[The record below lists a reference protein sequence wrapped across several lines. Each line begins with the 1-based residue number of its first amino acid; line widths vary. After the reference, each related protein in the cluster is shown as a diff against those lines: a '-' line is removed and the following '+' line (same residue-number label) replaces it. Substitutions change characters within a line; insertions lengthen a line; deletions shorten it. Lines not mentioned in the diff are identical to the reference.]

1 VRSVSKQSNRQTSKQ
16 GNAANKQSSNQSSK
30 QTVPVSKQTTGA
42 SVKRQVKDIA
52 AEELLP
58 VSKQT
63 TGAPVKRASTAN
75 RPITRQAQ
83 KQERREEERQRRQA
97 TQRRAVRRKRAI
109 WISGIVAV
117 VVLAS
122 AITAYALVN
131 APKSTKQNPSAL
143 PTEAIFSAAYPP
155 IEGVYCDQLEHV
167 DSYHIHV
174 HLTIWINGNPVTV
187 PAQVGIAPDTS
198 CYYWLHTHDT
208 TGVVHIEAPAAA
220 SLNLQQFLDIWRKF
234 STLGYQDQ
242 LASSTGWT
250 VWIDGK
256 QISGGFSK
264 VAFQPHMVI
273 TIAYNSPN
281 VKPDTVYNFA
291 AGL

>member
-1 VRSVSKQSNRQTSKQ
+1 MCSVSKQSNRRTSKQ

-30 QTVPVSKQTTGA
+30 QTVPANKQTA
-42 SVKRQVKDIA
+42 NVAV
-52 AEELLP
+52 
-58 VSKQT
+58 KQT
-63 TGAPVKRASTAN
+63 GSANKPASAVPVNQTSTSN

-97 TQRRAVRRKRAI
+97 TQRRAVRRKRTI
-109 WISGIVAV
+109 LISVIVAV

-122 AITAYALVN
+122 AITAYALAN
-131 APKSTKQNPSAL
+131 AHKSTAQNPSAL
-143 PTEAIFSAAYPP
+143 PTEAVFNPAYPP
-155 IEGVYCDQLEHV
+155 VDGVYCDQLEQTA
-167 DSYHIHV
+167 YHIHV
-174 HLTIWINGNPVTV
+174 HLTIWLNGSQVTV
-187 PAQVGIAPDTS
+187 PQNVGIASDTS

-208 TGVVHIEAPAAA
+208 TGVVHIEAPATA
-220 SLNLQQFLDIWRKF
+220 SLNLQQFLHIWGRGF
-234 STLGYQDQ
+234 STLGFQDQ

-250 VWIDGK
+250 IYVGGK
-256 QISGGFSK
+256 QISGDFSK
-264 VAFQPHMVI
+264 VVFQPHMVI

>member
-1 VRSVSKQSNRQTSKQ
+1 MRSVTKQSNRQAAKQ

-30 QTVPVSKQTTGA
+30 QTVPANKQTANTAVKQTGSANKPA
-42 SVKRQVKDIA
+42 SA
-52 AEELLP
+52 AP
-58 VSKQT
+58 VSQT
-63 TGAPVKRASTAN
+63 STSN

-83 KQERREEERQRRQA
+83 KEGRREEERQRRQA
-97 TQRRAVRRKRAI
+97 AQRRAVLRKRAI
-109 WISGIVAV
+109 WISVIAA

-122 AITAYALVN
+122 AITAYTLVN
-131 APKSTKQNPSAL
+131 AHKPTAQNPSVV
-143 PTEAIFSAAYPP
+143 PTEAVFNPAYPP
-155 IEGVYCDQLEHV
+155 VEGVYCDQLEHV
-167 DSYHIHV
+167 NSYHIHV
-174 HLTIWINGNPVTV
+174 HLTIWLNGSPVTV
-187 PAQVGIAPDTS
+187 PAQTGIAPDTS

-208 TGVVHIEAPAAA
+208 TGVVHIEAPATD
-220 SLNLQQFLDIWRKF
+220 SLNLQQFLDIWGQHF
-234 STLGYQDQ
+234 SSLGYQDQ

-250 VWIDGK
+250 IWVDGK

-264 VAFQPHMVI
+264 VVFQPHMVI

>member
-1 VRSVSKQSNRQTSKQ
+1 MRSVTKQSNRQAAKQ

-30 QTVPVSKQTTGA
+30 QTVPANKPTANRAVKQTGSANKPA
-42 SVKRQVKDIA
+42 SA
-52 AEELLP
+52 AP
-58 VSKQT
+58 VSQT
-63 TGAPVKRASTAN
+63 SISN

-83 KQERREEERQRRQA
+83 KEGRREEERQRRQA
-97 TQRRAVRRKRAI
+97 AQRRAVLRKRTI
-109 WISGIVAV
+109 WISVIAV

-122 AITAYALVN
+122 AITAYTLAN
-131 APKSTKQNPSAL
+131 AHKSTAQNPSAV
-143 PTEAIFSAAYPP
+143 PTEAVFNPAYPP
-155 IEGVYCDQLEHV
+155 VDHVYCDQLEQL
-167 DSYHIHV
+167 SYHIHV
-174 HLTIWINGNPVTV
+174 HLTIWLNGTQVPV
-187 PAQVGIAPDTS
+187 PAQVGIASDTS
-198 CYYWLHTHDT
+198 CFYWLHTHDT
-208 TGVVHIEAPAAA
+208 TGVVHIEAPTA
-220 SLNLQQFLDIWRKF
+220 SLLNLQQFLDIWGKEF

-242 LASSTGWT
+242 LGSSTGWT
-250 VWIDGK
+250 VWVDGK

>member
-1 VRSVSKQSNRQTSKQ
+1 MRSVSKQSNRQTAKQ

-30 QTVPVSKQTTGA
+30 QTVPANKRTANVAVKQTGSANKPA
-42 SVKRQVKDIA
+42 SA
-52 AEELLP
+52 
-58 VSKQT
+58 
-63 TGAPVKRASTAN
+63 APVNQTSISN
-75 RPITRQAQ
+75 RPITRQVQ

-122 AITAYALVN
+122 AITAYTLVN
-131 APKSTKQNPSAL
+131 AHKPTAQNPSAL
-143 PTEAIFSAAYPP
+143 PTEAVFNPAYPP
-155 IEGVYCDQLEHV
+155 VNGVYCDQLEQQG
-167 DSYHIHV
+167 YHIHV
-174 HLTIWINGNPVTV
+174 HLTIYLNGTQVTI
-187 PAQVGIAPDTS
+187 PQNVGIASDTS
-198 CYYWLHTHDT
+198 CFYWLHTHDT
-208 TGVVHIEAPAAA
+208 TGVVHIEAPATA
-220 SLNLQQFLDIWRKF
+220 SLNLQQFLDIWRKGF
-234 STLGYQDQ
+234 STLGYQNQ
-242 LASSTGWT
+242 LVSSTGWT
-250 VWIDGK
+250 VWVDGK

>member
-1 VRSVSKQSNRQTSKQ
+1 VRSVTKQSNRQAAKQ

-30 QTVPVSKQTTGA
+30 QTVPANKRTANVAVKQTGSANKPA
-42 SVKRQVKDIA
+42 SA
-52 AEELLP
+52 
-58 VSKQT
+58 
-63 TGAPVKRASTAN
+63 APVNQTSTSH

-83 KQERREEERQRRQA
+83 KEERREEERQRRQA
-97 TQRRAVRRKRAI
+97 AQRRAVRRKRAI
-109 WISGIVAV
+109 WISAIAAV

-143 PTEAIFSAAYPP
+143 PTEAIFNPAYPP
-155 IEGVYCDQLEHV
+155 VDGVYCDQLEHV
-167 DSYHIHV
+167 NSYHIHV
-174 HLTIWINGNPVTV
+174 HLTIWLNGSQVTV
-187 PAQVGIAPDTS
+187 PAQTGIASDTS

-208 TGVVHIEAPAAA
+208 TGVVHIEAPATA
-220 SLNLQQFLDIWRKF
+220 SLNLQQFLDIWRKGF
-234 STLGYQDQ
+234 STLGYQNQ
-242 LASSTGWT
+242 LVSSTGWT
-250 VWIDGK
+250 VWVDGK

>member
-1 VRSVSKQSNRQTSKQ
+1 VRSVSKQSNRQASKQ

-30 QTVPVSKQTTGA
+30 QTVPAIKQTA
-42 SVKRQVKDIA
+42 NA
-52 AEELLP
+52 A
-58 VSKQT
+58 VKQT
-63 TGAPVKRASTAN
+63 GSANKPASAAPVNQTSTSN

-83 KQERREEERQRRQA
+83 KEERREEERQRRQA
-97 TQRRAVRRKRAI
+97 AQRRAVRRKRAI
-109 WISGIVAV
+109 WISGIAAV

-143 PTEAIFSAAYPP
+143 PTEAIFNPAYPP
-155 IEGVYCDQLEHV
+155 VDGVYCDQLEQTA
-167 DSYHIHV
+167 YHIHV
-174 HLTIWINGNPVTV
+174 HLTIWLNGSQVTV
-187 PAQVGIAPDTS
+187 PAQTGIAPDTS

-208 TGVVHIEAPAAA
+208 TGVVHIEAKTAAL
-220 SLNLQQFLDIWRKF
+220 LNLQQFLDIWRKEF
-234 STLGYQDQ
+234 STLGYQNQ
-242 LASSTGWT
+242 LVSSTGWT
-250 VWIDGK
+250 VWVDGK

-291 AGL
+291 PGL

>member
-1 VRSVSKQSNRQTSKQ
+1 MRSVSKQSNRQTSKQ

-30 QTVPVSKQTTGA
+30 QTVPAIKQTA
-42 SVKRQVKDIA
+42 NA
-52 AEELLP
+52 A
-58 VSKQT
+58 VKQT
-63 TGAPVKRASTAN
+63 GSANKPASAAPVNQTSTSN

-83 KQERREEERQRRQA
+83 KEGRREEERQRRQA
-97 TQRRAVRRKRAI
+97 AQRRAVRRKRAI

-122 AITAYALVN
+122 AITVYTLVN
-131 APKSTKQNPSAL
+131 APKSTAQKPTSAL
-143 PTEAIFSAAYPP
+143 PTEAVFNPAYPP
-155 IEGVYCDQLEHV
+155 VDGVYCDQLEQL
-167 DSYHIHV
+167 SYHIHV
-174 HLTIWINGNPVTV
+174 HLTIWLNGSQVTV
-187 PAQVGIAPDTS
+187 PAQTGIAPDTS

-208 TGVVHIEAPAAA
+208 TGVVHIEAPTAAL
-220 SLNLQQFLDIWRKF
+220 LNLQQFLDIWGKEF

-242 LASSTGWT
+242 LSSSTGWT

-291 AGL
+291 PGL

>member
-1 VRSVSKQSNRQTSKQ
+1 VNQTSI
-16 GNAANKQSSNQSSK
+16 S
-30 QTVPVSKQTTGA
+30 
-42 SVKRQVKDIA
+42 
-52 AEELLP
+52 
-58 VSKQT
+58 
-63 TGAPVKRASTAN
+63 N

-122 AITAYALVN
+122 AITAYTLVN
-131 APKSTKQNPSAL
+131 AHKPTAQNPSAL
-143 PTEAIFSAAYPP
+143 PTEVVFNPTYPP
-155 IEGVYCDQLEHV
+155 VDGVYCDQLEQTV
-167 DSYHIHV
+167 YHIHV
-174 HLTIWINGNPVTV
+174 HLTIWLNGSQVTV

-208 TGVVHIEAPAAA
+208 TGVVHIEAKTAAL
-220 SLNLQQFLDIWRKF
+220 LNLQQFLDIWRKGF
-234 STLGYQDQ
+234 STLGYQNQ
-242 LASSTGWT
+242 LVSSTGWT
-250 VWIDGK
+250 VWVGGK
-256 QISGGFSK
+256 QITGGFSK
-264 VAFQPHMVI
+264 VVFQPHMAI

>member
-30 QTVPVSKQTTGA
+30 QTVPANKQTTGA
-42 SVKRQVKDIA
+42 SVKRQVKDIT

-83 KQERREEERQRRQA
+83 KQERREERQWRQA
-97 TQRRAVRRKRAI
+97 AQQRAVRRKRTI
-109 WISGIVAV
+109 LISVIVAV
-117 VVLAS
+117 AVLAS
-122 AITAYALVN
+122 AITAYALAN
-131 APKSTKQNPSAL
+131 AHKSTAQNPSAL
-143 PTEAIFSAAYPP
+143 PTEAVFNPAYPP
-155 IEGVYCDQLEHV
+155 VDGVYCDQLEQL
-167 DSYHIHV
+167 SYHIHV
-174 HLTIWINGNPVTV
+174 HLTIWLNGSQVTV
-187 PAQVGIAPDTS
+187 PSQTGIAPDTS

-208 TGVVHIEAPAAA
+208 TGVVHIEAPTPAL
-220 SLNLQQFLDIWRKF
+220 LNLQQFLDIWGKEF

-250 VWIDGK
+250 IWIDGK
-256 QISGGFSK
+256 QITGGFNK

-291 AGL
+291 PGL

>member
-1 VRSVSKQSNRQTSKQ
+1 MRSVTKQSNRQAAKQ

-30 QTVPVSKQTTGA
+30 QTVPANKQTANTA
-42 SVKRQVKDIA
+42 V
-52 AEELLP
+52 
-58 VSKQT
+58 KQT
-63 TGAPVKRASTAN
+63 GSANKPASAAPVNQTSISH

-83 KQERREEERQRRQA
+83 KEERREEERQRRQA
-97 TQRRAVRRKRAI
+97 AQRRAVRRKRAI

-122 AITAYALVN
+122 AITAYTLVN
-131 APKSTKQNPSAL
+131 AHKPTAQNPSAL
-143 PTEAIFSAAYPP
+143 PTEAVFNPAYPP
-155 IEGVYCDQLEHV
+155 VEGVYCDQLEQQG
-167 DSYHIHV
+167 YHIHV
-174 HLTIWINGNPVTV
+174 HLTIWLNGSQVPV
-187 PAQVGIAPDTS
+187 PAQVGIASDTS
-198 CYYWLHTHDT
+198 CFYWLHTHDT
-208 TGVVHIEAPAAA
+208 TGVVHIEAPATA
-220 SLNLQQFLDIWRKF
+220 SLNLQQFLDIWRKGF

-250 VWIDGK
+250 VWVGGK
-256 QISGGFSK
+256 QITGDFSK
-264 VAFQPHMVI
+264 VVFQPHMVI